1 MKTIRFKMTPTEIK
15 AGRQKV
21 FSWQTQSLQAT
32 YLAVTEWLCHEAEI
46 EQVIIVN
53 EGLKEQNR
61 VIWRLVTEVWP
72 HAWMVRLNLS
82 VAIAGQSQKDLLED
96 AVWTRRTGNAISIA
110 DGPDLACGWT
120 LLVGQERLLIKPAP
134 GEIWL
139 AVEDMRWGCHLTS
152 YEHQLTNGDWLSVSM
167 CVLREFETGRP
178 IARRLTITGTAT
190 MRLCVP
196 VTDVDYIET
205 NGLVQVTD
213 EQGLI
218 THKPI
223 NGRPLTVVQFF
234 LTESRC
240 RFDVLANQNQ
250 ARWREFW
257 EQFQLNATK
266 EFGWLRNARWT
277 LYRCRQTLSESD
289 FSRLLHAAPTDMT
302 GDFYQSVP
310 DGNGPHR
317 ISGLLK
323 WLSGGYLSNDQFVLQ
338 GTPAKPILGQWCFS
352 LVGAEALRLDFEVA
366 AGKMRVRPTRTM
378 TVKTQTHEIVCRRQ
392 KYTTIWKSL

>member
-15 AGRQKV
+15 AGRRKV

-72 HAWMVRLNLS
+72 HAWMVRLNLP

-96 AVWTRRTGNAISIA
+96 AVWTRRTGNAISVA
-110 DGPDLACGWT
+110 DGPDLACGWE
-120 LLVGQERLLIKPAP
+120 LLVNQERLLIKPAP

-152 YEHQLTNGDWLSVSM
+152 YEHQLANGDWLSVSM

-178 IARRLTITGTAT
+178 IARRLTITGTTAMQLRVPAT
-190 MRLCVP
+190 
-196 VTDVDYIET
+196 DIDYIET
-205 NGLVQVTD
+205 NGLMYATT
-213 EQGLI
+213 EHGMI

-234 LTESRC
+234 LEGPRC
-240 RFDVLANQNQ
+240 RFDVLASRNQV
-250 ARWREFW
+250 RWREFW
-257 EQFQLNATK
+257 AQLQLNATK

-277 LYRCRQTLSESD
+277 LYRCRQTLSED
-289 FSRLLHAAPTDMT
+289 AFVQLLHETPTDMT

-310 DGNGPHR
+310 DGDGPHR

-323 WLSGGYLSNDQFVLQ
+323 WLSGGYLTNDHFVLQ
-338 GTPAKPILGQWCFS
+338 GIPAKPILGHWCFS
-352 LVGAEALRLDFEVA
+352 LVGVEGQRLDFEVA

-378 TVKTQTHEIVCRRQ
+378 TVKTNTNEIVCRRQ